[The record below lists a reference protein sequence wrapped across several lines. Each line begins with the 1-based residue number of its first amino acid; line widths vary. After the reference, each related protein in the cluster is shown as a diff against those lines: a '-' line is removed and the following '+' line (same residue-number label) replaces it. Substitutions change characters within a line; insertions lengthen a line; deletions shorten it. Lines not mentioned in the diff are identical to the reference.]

1 MDYKEKAK
9 ELRRDIVKMLHIAK
23 SGHPGG
29 SLSELEILIALYYE
43 VMNIDPKNPT
53 KEDRDL
59 FVLSKGH
66 ACPGLYA
73 VLADKGY
80 FPKDDLWTLRK
91 ADSTLQGHPDSHKTK
106 GIDVNAGSL
115 GQGASVAVGLA
126 LAAKRKG
133 LGQKVYCL
141 LGDGECQEGLVWEA
155 SMSAAHYKLDNLTF
169 ILDNNGLQIDGKN
182 DEVMSLGNIKDKFS
196 AFGFKTFEVDGHNI
210 DELVK
215 ALKTEVTGQP
225 KFVQAHTVKG
235 KGISFMEN
243 NVGWHGKAPSDEEYE
258 TAMKELA

>member
-1 MDYKEKAK
+1 MDYKVKGK
-9 ELRRDIVKMLHIAK
+9 ELRRDIVKMLHTAK

-43 VMNIDPKNPT
+43 VMNIDPKNPQ

-80 FPKDDLWTLRK
+80 FPKEDLWTLRK
-91 ADSTLQGHPDSHKTK
+91 IDSMLQGHPDSHKTK

-115 GQGASVAVGLA
+115 GQGASVSVGLA
-126 LAAKRKG
+126 LAAKRKNN
-133 LGQKVYCL
+133 GQKVYCL

-155 SMSAAHYKLDNLTF
+155 AMSASHYKLDNLTF

-182 DEVMSLGNIKDKFS
+182 DEVMSLGNIKEKFS
-196 AFGFKTFEVDGHNI
+196 AFGFKTFEVDGHNVEEI
-210 DELVK
+210 VK
-215 ALKTEVTGQP
+215 ALKENVSGQP
-225 KFVQAHTVKG
+225 KFIQAHTIKG

-243 NVGWHGKAPSDEEYE
+243 NVGWHGKAPNDEELE
-258 TAMKELA
+258 IALKELA

>member
-1 MDYKEKAK
+1 MDYTNKAK
-9 ELRRDIVKMLHIAK
+9 ELRRDIVKMLYLAK

-73 VLADKGY
+73 VLADKG
-80 FPKDDLWTLRK
+80 FFEKDDLWTLRK

-106 GIDVNAGSL
+106 GIDVNTGSL

-126 LAAKRKG
+126 LAAKRKA

-155 SMSAAHYKLDNLTF
+155 AMAAAHYKLDNLTY
-169 ILDNNGLQIDGKN
+169 ILDNNGLQIDGRN

-196 AFGFKTFEVDGHNI
+196 AFGLKVFEVDGHNI
-210 DELVK
+210 DEIVN
-215 ALKTEVTGQP
+215 ALKANVSGQP
-225 KFVQAHTVKG
+225 KFILAHTVKG

-243 NVGWHGKAPSDEEYE
+243 NVGWHGKAPNEEEYNL
-258 TAMKELA
+258 AMKELA

>member
-1 MDYKEKAK
+1 MDYKVKGK
-9 ELRRDIVKMLHIAK
+9 ELRRDIVKMLHTAK

-43 VMNIDPKNPT
+43 VMNIDPKNPQ

-91 ADSTLQGHPDSHKTK
+91 IDSMLQGHPDSHKTK

-115 GQGASVAVGLA
+115 GQGASVSVGLA
-126 LAAKRKG
+126 LAAKRKNN
-133 LGQKVYCL
+133 GQKVYCL

-155 SMSAAHYKLDNLTF
+155 AMSASHYKLDNLTF

-182 DEVMSLGNIKDKFS
+182 DEVMSLGNIKEKFS
-196 AFGFKTFEVDGHNI
+196 AFGFKTFEIDGHNVEEI
-210 DELVK
+210 VK
-215 ALKTEVTGQP
+215 ALKENVSGQP
-225 KFVQAHTVKG
+225 KFIQAHTIKG

-243 NVGWHGKAPSDEEYE
+243 NVGWHGKAPNDEELE
-258 TAMKELA
+258 IALKELA

>member
-1 MDYKEKAK
+1 MDYKVKGK
-9 ELRRDIVKMLHIAK
+9 ELRRDIVKMLHTAK

-43 VMNIDPKNPT
+43 VMNIDPKNPQ

-80 FPKDDLWTLRK
+80 FPKEDLWTLRK
-91 ADSTLQGHPDSHKTK
+91 IDSMLQGHPDSHKTK

-115 GQGASVAVGLA
+115 GQGASVSVGLA
-126 LAAKRKG
+126 LAAKRKNN
-133 LGQKVYCL
+133 GQKVYCL

-155 SMSAAHYKLDNLTF
+155 AMSASHYKLDNLTF
-169 ILDNNGLQIDGKN
+169 ILDNNGLQIDGRN
-182 DEVMSLGNIKDKFS
+182 DEVMSLGNIKEKFS
-196 AFGFKTFEVDGHNI
+196 AFGFKTFEVDGHNVEEI
-210 DELVK
+210 VK
-215 ALKTEVTGQP
+215 ALKENVSGQP
-225 KFVQAHTVKG
+225 KFIQAHTIKG

-243 NVGWHGKAPSDEEYE
+243 NVGWHGKAPNDEELE
-258 TAMKELA
+258 IALKELA

>member
-9 ELRRDIVKMLHIAK
+9 ELRRDIIKMLHIAK

-29 SLSELEILIALYYE
+29 SLSELEILISLYYE
-43 VMNIDPKNPT
+43 VMNIDPKNPN

-80 FPKDDLWTLRK
+80 FPKDDLWTLRNASAK
-91 ADSTLQGHPDSHKTK
+91 LQGHPDSHKTP
-106 GIDVNAGSL
+106 GIDVNTGSL

-126 LAAKRKG
+126 LAAKRKK

-155 SMSAAHYKLDNLTF
+155 AMAAAHYKLDNLTY

-182 DEVMSLGNIKDKFS
+182 DEVMSLGNIKDKFNS
-196 AFGFKTFEVDGHNI
+196 FGFKTFEIDGHNI
-210 DELVK
+210 DEIVN
-215 ALKTEVTGQP
+215 ALKTEVIGQP
-225 KFVQAHTVKG
+225 KFIQAHTIKG

-243 NVGWHGKAPSDEEYE
+243 NVAWHGKAPSDEEYE

>member
-1 MDYKEKAK
+1 MDYKVKGK
-9 ELRRDIVKMLHIAK
+9 ELRRDIVKMLHTAK

-43 VMNIDPKNPT
+43 VMNIDPKNPQ

-91 ADSTLQGHPDSHKTK
+91 IDSMLQGHPDSHKTK

-115 GQGASVAVGLA
+115 GQGASVSVGLA
-126 LAAKRKG
+126 LAAKRKNN
-133 LGQKVYCL
+133 GQKVYCL

-155 SMSAAHYKLDNLTF
+155 AMSASHYKLDNLTF

-182 DEVMSLGNIKDKFS
+182 DEVMSLGNIKEKFS
-196 AFGFKTFEVDGHNI
+196 AFGFKTFEVDGHNVEEI
-210 DELVK
+210 VK
-215 ALKTEVTGQP
+215 ALKENVSGQP
-225 KFVQAHTVKG
+225 KFIQAHTIKG
-235 KGISFMEN
+235 KGIS
-243 NVGWHGKAPSDEEYE
+243 
-258 TAMKELA
+258 

>member
-1 MDYKEKAK
+1 MDYKEKSK
-9 ELRRDIVKMLHIAK
+9 ELRRDIIKMLYLAK

-43 VMNIDPKNPT
+43 VMKIDPKNPN

-66 ACPGLYA
+66 ACPGLY
-73 VLADKGY
+73 VILADKGY

-91 ADSTLQGHPDSHKTK
+91 ADSKLQGHPDSHKTK
-106 GIDVNAGSL
+106 GVDVNAGSL
-115 GQGASVAVGLA
+115 GQGASVSVGLA
-126 LAAKRKG
+126 LAAKRKN

-155 SMSAAHYKLDNLTF
+155 AMAAAHYKLDNLTF
-169 ILDNNGLQIDGKN
+169 VLDNNGLQIDGTN
-182 DEVMSLGNIKDKFS
+182 DEVMSLGNIKSKFES
-196 AFGFKTFEVDGHNI
+196 FGFKTFEVDGHNVEEI
-210 DELVK
+210 VK
-215 ALKTEVTGQP
+215 ALKENVLGQP
-225 KFVQAHTVKG
+225 KFILAHTIKG

-243 NVGWHGKAPSDEEYE
+243 NVGWHGKAPNEEEYNL
-258 TAMKELA
+258 AMKELA

>member
-1 MDYKEKAK
+1 MDYKLKAK
-9 ELRRDIVKMLHIAK
+9 ELRRDIIKMLYLAK

-43 VMNIDPKNPT
+43 VMNIDPKNPK

-80 FPKDDLWTLRK
+80 FSKDDLWTLRK
-91 ADSTLQGHPDSHKTK
+91 VDSYLQGHPDSHKIK
-106 GIDVNAGSL
+106 GIDVNTGSL
-115 GQGASVAVGLA
+115 GQGASVSVGLA
-126 LAAKRKG
+126 LAAKKKNNN
-133 LGQKVYCL
+133 QKVYCL

-155 SMSAAHYKLDNLTF
+155 AMAAAHYKLDNLTF
-169 ILDNNGLQIDGKN
+169 ILDNNGLQIDGTN
-182 DEVMSLGNIKDKFS
+182 DEVMSIGDIKSKFN
-196 AFGFKTFEVDGHNI
+196 AFGFETYEVDGHNVEEI
-210 DELVK
+210 VS
-215 ALKTEVTGQP
+215 ALKSTVKDKS
-225 KFVQAHTVKG
+225 KFILAHTVKG

-243 NVGWHGKAPSDEEYE
+243 QVSWHGKAPNEEEYNL
-258 TAMKELA
+258 AMKELS